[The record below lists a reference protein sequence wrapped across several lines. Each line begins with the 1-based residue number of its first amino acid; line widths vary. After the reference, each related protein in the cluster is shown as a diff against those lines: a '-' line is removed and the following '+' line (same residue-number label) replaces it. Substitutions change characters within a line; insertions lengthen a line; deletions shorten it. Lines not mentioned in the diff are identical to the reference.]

1 MKINSVVE
9 RTELDNGI
17 RIVSERMPFVRS
29 VSIGVWVAAGVVNE
43 TLENNGTSHFL
54 EHMLFKGTH
63 KRNAQE
69 IAQSLEIYGGGLN
82 GSTGKEA
89 SIYTAHILDE
99 QLELAIDVLTDLI
112 QNPKFNAKD
121 IALEKNIVFSEINH
135 SKEDPEEL
143 LFDNFYQNVFFDHP
157 LGYFIHGSEEIISN
171 FNSEH
176 LQNYL
181 DTFYSPNKLVF
192 SVAGNV
198 DHQKVVDLV
207 SKYFVKQTY
216 FANLEICPVNSNMK
230 QYDVL
235 EVNGFQQA
243 HILVGGRT
251 FSISDDNRYILSLLD
266 MLLGGGMS
274 SRLFQNIRE
283 KYGFA
288 YSVFSFVE
296 LLRSTGIY
304 GAYMACEVKKI
315 DQSIDLLKKEFKDLA
330 TNQISKKELEQLQS
344 QVKGNI
350 LLGLESSSRRMRRIG
365 ENEFYN
371 NPHLDIE
378 TVLSKIKKLEPNDLL
393 NVAQKVYSEDSLCV
407 TVIKPK

>member
-17 RIVSERMPFVRS
+17 RIVTERMPFVRS
-29 VSIGVWVAAGVVNE
+29 VSIGIWVAAGVVNE
-43 TLENNGTSHFL
+43 TLDNNGISHFL
-54 EHMLFKGTH
+54 EHMLFKGTS
-63 KRNAQE
+63 KRNAHE
-69 IAQSLEIYGGGLN
+69 IAKSLEIYGGGLN

-112 QNPKFNAKD
+112 QNPKFDADD
-121 IALEKNIVFSEINH
+121 IALEKNIVFSEISH

-143 LFDNFYQNVFFDHP
+143 LFDNFYQNVFEDQP
-157 LGYFIHGSEEIISN
+157 LGYFIHGREKIISN
-171 FNSEH
+171 LHSNN
-176 LQNYL
+176 LQEYL
-181 DTFYSPNKLVF
+181 DTYYSPNKLVF

-198 DHQKVVDLV
+198 EHQAVVELV
-207 SKYFVKQTY
+207 SKYFVKQ
-216 FANLEICPVNSNMK
+216 ANNHKLELDAVSLTMK
-230 QYDVL
+230 QYDIV
-235 EVNGFQQA
+235 EMNGFQQA
-243 HILVGGRT
+243 HILVGGRA
-251 FSISDDNRYILSLLD
+251 FSITDENRYIISMLD

-304 GAYMACEVKKI
+304 GAYMGCEVDKVE
-315 DQSIDLLKKEFKDLA
+315 QSIELLKNEFKNLA
-330 TNQISKKELEQLQS
+330 SCQISQQELEQLQS
-344 QVKGNI
+344 QIKGNI

-378 TVLSKIKKLEPNDLL
+378 TVLSKIQNIKPNDLL
-393 NVAQKVYSEDSLCV
+393 GVAQQVYSEDKLCV
-407 TVIKPK
+407 TIIKPK